1 MGKSYWMVVQT
12 HENYRISRDL
22 GLTVHGLRRRHRRR
36 AERMRPDDKLLYYI
50 SDLKKWSA
58 TATVKSRCFKDE
70 KELWTP
76 VPRGERFP
84 YRLKL
89 EPDIV
94 LQEDSYLD
102 GLQLG
107 PRLEYVK
114 RWFPESWY
122 LAFFETLHLIPQ
134 RDFRLLEG
142 EMKRVLRRIG
152 QGPGGASTQDEDSEE
167 TSDSA

>member
-1 MGKSYWMVVQT
+1 M
-12 HENYRISRDL
+12 
-22 GLTVHGLRRRHRRR
+22 
-36 AERMRPDDKLLYYI
+36 
-50 SDLKKWSA
+50 
-58 TATVKSRCFKDE
+58 
-70 KELWTP
+70 
-76 VPRGERFP
+76 PRGERFP

-152 QGPGGASTQDEDSEE
+152 QGAAGTDAQDGDSDPQESAEAEEVVALEGAWNE
-167 TSDSA
+167 TRSP